1 MCEALSNPAKV
12 TKELE
17 GEIDTLIAI
26 SVVSKR
32 LAERLRVEK
41 EKLEHGT
48 EEQINWKSWWCNP

>member
-41 EKLEHGT
+41 EKLDHGT
-48 EEQINWKSWWCNP
+48 EEQIN

>member
-17 GEIDTLIAI
+17 CEIDTLMAI

-41 EKLEHGT
+41 EKLENGT
-48 EEQINWKSWWCNP
+48 EEQIN